1 MSTPVLS
8 VQDLSVTLR
17 LGRQTLTAVDG
28 ISFDLRPGEVLALVG
43 ESGCGKTKTAEALMG
58 LIPPGLGSVR
68 AKRIDLGGMDL
79 AALGESALR
88 HIRGR
93 EISMV
98 FQEPMTA
105 LDPVFRAGSQL
116 ASVFRRHRRCG
127 RAQAREASLDML
139 RRVGIADPDRVLS
152 SYPHELSGGMRQRVI
167 IAMAMACRP
176 RVLIA
181 DEPTTAL
188 DVTTQAQ
195 VLAQLTALTQEW
207 GTAILLITH
216 DLGIVAQYSDRALV
230 MRRGRIVEDTLVD
243 ELFRKPGH
251 PYTAELLATAVG
263 LTRVGLTGPAA
274 GRNVAGPGP

>member
-8 VQDLSVTLR
+8 VQELSVTLR
-17 LGRQTLTAVDG
+17 LGRQMLTVVDG
-28 ISFDLRPGEVLALVG
+28 VSFDLRAGEVLALVG
-43 ESGCGKTKTAEALMG
+43 ESGCGKTKTAEALLG
-58 LIPPGLGSVR
+58 LVPPGLGSVR
-68 AKRIDLGGMDL
+68 AKRIDLGGKDL
-79 AALGESALR
+79 AVLGEPAMR
-88 HIRGR
+88 RIRGR

-98 FQEPMTA
+98 FQEPLTA
-105 LDPVFRAGSQL
+105 LDPVFRAGQQL
-116 ASVFRRHRRCG
+116 ASVLRRHLRCG
-127 RAQAREASLDML
+127 CAEARAASLDML
-139 RRVGIADPDRVLS
+139 RRVGIGDPERVLD

-167 IAMAMACRP
+167 IATAMACRP

-195 VLAQLTALTQEW
+195 VLAQLTALTRES

-216 DLGIVAQYSDRALV
+216 DLGLVAQYSDRALV
-230 MRRGRIVEDTLVD
+230 MRRGRIVEDTLVG

-263 LTRVGLTGPAA
+263 LARPPAGRDAA
-274 GRNVAGPGP
+274 GPTP

>member
-8 VQDLSVTLR
+8 VQELSVTLR
-17 LGRQTLTAVDG
+17 LGRQMLTVVDG
-28 ISFDLRPGEVLALVG
+28 VSFDLRAGEVLALVG
-43 ESGCGKTKTAEALMG
+43 ESGCGKTKTAEALLG
-58 LIPPGLGSVR
+58 LVPPGLGSVR
-68 AKRIDLGGMDL
+68 AKRIDLGGKDL
-79 AALGESALR
+79 AMLGEPAMR
-88 HIRGR
+88 RIRGR

-98 FQEPMTA
+98 FQEPLTA
-105 LDPVFRAGSQL
+105 LDPVFRAGQQL
-116 ASVFRRHRRCG
+116 ASVLRRHLRCG
-127 RAQAREASLDML
+127 RAEARAASLDML
-139 RRVGIADPDRVLS
+139 RRVGIADPGRVLD

-167 IAMAMACRP
+167 IATAMACRP

-195 VLAQLTALTQEW
+195 VLAQLTALTRES

-216 DLGIVAQYSDRALV
+216 DLGLVAQYSDRALV
-230 MRRGRIVEDTLVD
+230 MRRGRIVEDTLVG

-263 LTRVGLTGPAA
+263 LARPAA
-274 GRNVAGPGP
+274 GRDAAGPLP